1 MMYFEHDKKWQTV
14 WGMTMIIN
22 PLTAMITINA
32 AIICC
37 DVYVNVV
44 DVVLVLM
51 VFVLF
56 AGVDKYLILV
66 KVINCTLNKGQ
77 TKRLSGRVS

>member
-14 WGMTMIIN
+14 WGLRMKIN

-56 AGVDKYLILV
+56 AGQVFTY
-66 KVINCTLNKGQ
+66 TLF
-77 TKRLSGRVS
+77 LSKSSTAL